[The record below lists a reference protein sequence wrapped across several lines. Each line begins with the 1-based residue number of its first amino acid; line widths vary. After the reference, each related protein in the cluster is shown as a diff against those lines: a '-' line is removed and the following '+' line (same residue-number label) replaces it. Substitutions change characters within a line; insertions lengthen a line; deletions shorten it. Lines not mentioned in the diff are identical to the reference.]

1 MVTWSRGTFTRRLK
15 SNPLGHPTD
24 RRGLWRLPSWSAV
37 FVNPIV
43 FLIAT
48 VAAGIATLLY
58 ALRRIDTARNV
69 VRLQERYGC
78 DRAQAERLY
87 LLARRDGF
95 GSAYREVF
103 GTSATTIEREP
114 PAPG

>member
-1 MVTWSRGTFTRRLK
+1 M
-15 SNPLGHPTD
+15 
-24 RRGLWRLPSWSAV
+24 

-48 VAAGIATLLY
+48 VAAGVATLLY
-58 ALRRIDTARNV
+58 ALRRIDDARNII
-69 VRLQERYGC
+69 RLQERYGC

-87 LLARRDGF
+87 LLARRHGF

-103 GTSATTIEREP
+103 GTSTTAVEPAREP